1 MRGCDP
7 GRSAVS
13 SRVRGKRPR
22 RLVLQD
28 VPAHDRE
35 PMLRRGRRESEIL
48 KAILQYLGARGIL
61 AFRANTGAF
70 VGEYKGKRRFV
81 RFSERG
87 MPDIHGVLPG
97 GRALYIEVK
106 GPTGRL
112 SPWQVAQ
119 IDRLRRQGALA
130 FVARSVPDV
139 AAMLPF
145 ANPSGQIPAG
155 GANLQDREARPLSY
169 AVDFYRVPWP
179 QRGPP
184 LST

>member
-1 MRGCDP
+1 MEGETTPVRVP
-7 GRSAVS
+7 G
-13 SRVRGKRPR
+13 
-22 RLVLQD
+22 
-28 VPAHDRE
+28 
-35 PMLRRGRRESEIL
+35 GRRESEIL

-81 RFSERG
+81 RFGERG

-130 FVARSVPDV
+130 FVARNVPDV
-139 AAMLPF
+139 AAMLAF
-145 ANPSGQIPAG
+145 ATSPA
-155 GANLQDREARPLSY
+155 
-169 AVDFYRVPWP
+169 
-179 QRGPP
+179 PP
-184 LST
+184 GR